1 MPYEQ
6 KQSAIPINQRKHK
19 PYKRSSA
26 GKKNSISSKQQQQS
40 SLGKVDLGGYG
51 EEMDNMQIQK
61 DEEDNFI
68 QHLQD
73 ETAIEVEQEEENQQE
88 IQQISEP
95 IENQVMHTSS
105 QNRLQSNSTILEGG
119 HISLNTISVGGS
131 VLDLHSPQNR
141 RPESERRGNQ
151 PDQL

>member
-19 PYKRSSA
+19 LYKRSSA

-68 QHLQD
+68 QHLQN
-73 ETAIEVEQEEENQQE
+73 ETAIEVEQEVENQQE

-95 IENQVMHTSS
+95 IEN
-105 QNRLQSNSTILEGG
+105 
-119 HISLNTISVGGS
+119 
-131 VLDLHSPQNR
+131 
-141 RPESERRGNQ
+141 
-151 PDQL
+151 